1 MTTKEEVRTA
11 WANEELAQV
20 INKLTALHSDFKE
33 NSGLIQHELI
43 EQAIDKLY
51 HAYTLSKPN
60 NNLNDLLIV
69 DSINNV
75 PLQVDHFN

>member
-1 MTTKEEVRTA
+1 MTTKEEVRTS

-20 INKLTALHSDFKE
+20 ITQLTALHSEFKE

-60 NNLNDLLIV
+60 KNIDYLLII
-69 DSINNV
+69 DGLNGT
-75 PLQVDHFN
+75 PRQVDHFN

>member
-1 MTTKEEVRTA
+1 MKREVRTA

-20 INKLTALHSDFKE
+20 ITQLTALHAEFKE

-43 EQAIDKLY
+43 EQAIEKLY

-60 NNLNDLLIV
+60 GNLDYLLIL
-69 DSINNV
+69 DGMNGT
-75 PLQVDHFN
+75 PRQVDHFN

>member
-1 MTTKEEVRTA
+1 MTTKEGIKIA

-20 INKLTALHSDFKE
+20 ITQLTELHSEFKD

-43 EQAIDKLY
+43 EQAIEKLY
-51 HAYTLSKPN
+51 HAYTLSRPN
-60 NNLNDLLIV
+60 DNLDALLIV
-69 DSINNV
+69 DGMNNA

>member
-1 MTTKEEVRTA
+1 MTTREEIRIA

-20 INKLTALHSDFKE
+20 ITQLTRLHSDFKD

-43 EQAIDKLY
+43 EQAIEKLY

-60 NNLNDLLIV
+60 VKLDYLLIL
-69 DSINNV
+69 DCMNGT
-75 PLQVDHFN
+75 PRQVDHFN